1 VHSIDLKYLG
11 ITLEPN
17 VEYRWFVSARR
28 NADSYS
34 EDIVAGGM
42 IERCDFSECLTITS
56 PTTTCDRDSVRTNAM
71 AGLWYDAM
79 GCVCALIEKSPTDPS
94 LRRLRAALLRQ
105 VGLNGVADWDLSSIQ
120 TKAR

>member
-1 VHSIDLKYLG
+1 
-11 ITLEPN
+11 
-17 VEYRWFVSARR
+17 
-28 NADSYS
+28 
-34 EDIVAGGM
+34 M
-42 IERCDFSECLTITS
+42 
-56 PTTTCDRDSVRTNAM
+56 
-71 AGLWYDAM
+71 GLWYDAM